1 MYEVRRLRADDAKPA
16 ARLWN
21 ELVGERLAPHQV
33 ERIERHLEVDA
44 DHPEAVAFVAECD
57 GRLLGIATA
66 HVASHPTMEGLAG
79 EIDELMIDERLPDE
93 AGEALAREAIA
104 WLRAHGAG
112 PVFHFR
118 AAEVPSA
125 FWERLGFERDVV
137 RFSLYE

>member
-1 MYEVRRLRADDAKPA
+1 VYEVRRLRANEAKPA
-16 ARLWN
+16 ATLWN
-21 ELVGERLAPHQV
+21 ELVGGQLAPHQV
-33 ERIERHLEVDA
+33 DKIERHLEADA
-44 DHPEAVAFVAECD
+44 DHPEAVAFVVESD

-112 PVFHFR
+112 PVFHYR
-118 AAEVPSA
+118 AAELPSA
-125 FWERLGFERDVV
+125 FWERLGFEGDVV